1 MRGIKGQ
8 VNSIAIM
15 KLTGNILDI
24 KQKRDSRHQD
34 IALEIN
40 RIEYVTH
47 KKDGRY
53 YQPFEFVDELEKPL
67 VITGDC
73 LSRINN
79 NHLEEGEYEFN
90 VFDKAGDDYVLNENK
105 FLSITTAYD
114 YDDQLMILSSVLYT
128 VTVTNE
134 EFKQIKTDRY
144 KATKGKSGKKK

>member
-1 MRGIKGQ
+1 
-8 VNSIAIM
+8 M

-24 KQKRDSRHQD
+24 KQKRDSKHQD
-34 IALEIN
+34 VAIEIN

-53 YQPFEFVDELEKPL
+53 YQPFEFVDEPEVPL

-73 LSRINN
+73 LSRKSNS
-79 NHLEEGEYEFN
+79 HKEEDEYEFN
-90 VFDKAGDDYVLNENK
+90 VYDKAGDDYVLNENK

-114 YDDQLMILSSVLYT
+114 YDDQLMILSSVRYA

-134 EFKQIKTDRY
+134 EFKQIKTDRH
-144 KATKGKSGKKK
+144 KASKGKSGKKK